1 MRLPLARAF
10 RSHSLCATEMRH
22 LDPLQG
28 LGSERPSSTRFA
40 ARMQRRSIGLW
51 SPARV
56 ASLHSHAGRGWAEE
70 AILAAL
76 VLVWARILAADG
88 GCSRCRRESGVL
100 RAEISTDALVIVSW
114 MGS

>member
-1 MRLPLARAF
+1 MRLPLARTF
-10 RSHSLCATEMRH
+10 RSRCLCATEMRH

-56 ASLHSHAGRGWAEE
+56 ASLHSHAGRAEE

-76 VLVWARILAADG
+76 VLVWAWILAPG
-88 GCSRCRRESGVL
+88 GCCSGCSRESGWSSV
-100 RAEISTDALVIVSW
+100 EISDELRETDA
-114 MGS
+114 

>member
-1 MRLPLARAF
+1 MRLPLARTL
-10 RSHSLCATEMRH
+10 RSHSLPAAQVCH
-22 LDPLQG
+22 LDPCQG

-56 ASLHSHAGRGWAEE
+56 ASLHSHAGRAEE

-88 GCSRCRRESGVL
+88 GCSGCRRESGVL
-100 RAEISTDALVIVSW
+100 RAEISDESREADA
-114 MGS
+114 

>member
-1 MRLPLARAF
+1 
-10 RSHSLCATEMRH
+10 
-22 LDPLQG
+22 
-28 LGSERPSSTRFA
+28 
-40 ARMQRRSIGLW
+40 MQRRSIGLW

-56 ASLHSHAGRGWAEE
+56 ASLHSHAGRAEE

-114 MGS
+114 MAPRADEPYSMHKPCAVHAAIWVHLVGLG

>member
-56 ASLHSHAGRGWAEE
+56 ASLHSHAGRAEE

>member
-1 MRLPLARAF
+1 
-10 RSHSLCATEMRH
+10 
-22 LDPLQG
+22 
-28 LGSERPSSTRFA
+28 
-40 ARMQRRSIGLW
+40 MQRRSIGLW

-56 ASLHSHAGRGWAEE
+56 ASLHSHAGRAEE

-88 GCSRCRRESGVL
+88 CCSGNCGDSGWSSL
-100 RAEISTDALVIVSW
+100 EISDELCETDAY